1 IAADQ
6 LLREENDLY
15 YEENWYDFFKQ
26 NNTPVL
32 FVINKT
38 DIYDDNVEELKIK
51 FFEKFRKSIDS
62 DMVVGVSCAKGNVIG
77 QYHNTDSIRKVLAR
91 MLPESFE
98 APFITGNL
106 VNEDD
111 VVLLVMPQDIQA
123 PKGRLIL
130 PQVQTIRELLDRK
143 CTVISATTDKMLN
156 ALEALKKPPKLIITD
171 SQVFDFV
178 YKNKPSETML
188 TSFSVLFAAYKG
200 DIKYY
205 LQGAKAI
212 DSLTENSRVL
222 IAECCTHAP
231 LSEDIGREKI
241 PKLLRKRV
249 GQGLAIDI
257 VGGTDFPDKPDNYD
271 LIIQCGACMFNRKY
285 VLSRIE
291 TAKRYNVPMTN
302 YGVTIAHIT
311 GILDKIATI

>member
-1 IAADQ
+1 MYMSMNDTPNSNRLHIGIFGRTNSGKSSFINALTNQEVSIVADIAGTTTDPVYKPMEINPIGPCVLIDTAGFDDESTLGEQRVEKTRLAAQKTDLAIIIIAADQ

-38 DIYDDNVEELKIK
+38 DIYDENVEELKIK
-51 FFEKFRKSIDS
+51 FFEKFRNSIDS
-62 DMVVGVSCAKGNVIG
+62 DMVIGVSCAKGNVIG
-77 QYHNTDSIRKVLAR
+77 QYHNTDSIRAVLAR

-143 CTVISATTDKMLN
+143 CTVISATT
-156 ALEALKKPPKLIITD
+156 
-171 SQVFDFV
+171 
-178 YKNKPSETML
+178 
-188 TSFSVLFAAYKG
+188 
-200 DIKYY
+200 
-205 LQGAKAI
+205 
-212 DSLTENSRVL
+212 
-222 IAECCTHAP
+222 
-231 LSEDIGREKI
+231 
-241 PKLLRKRV
+241 
-249 GQGLAIDI
+249 
-257 VGGTDFPDKPDNYD
+257 
-271 LIIQCGACMFNRKY
+271 
-285 VLSRIE
+285 
-291 TAKRYNVPMTN
+291 
-302 YGVTIAHIT
+302 
-311 GILDKIATI
+311 